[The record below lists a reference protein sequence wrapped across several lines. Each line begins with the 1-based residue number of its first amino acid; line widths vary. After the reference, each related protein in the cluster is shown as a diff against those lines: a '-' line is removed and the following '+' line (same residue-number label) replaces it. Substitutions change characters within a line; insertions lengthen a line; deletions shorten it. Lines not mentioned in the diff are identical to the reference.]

1 MKTFGIVSVGLVL
14 ALMGCGKKNV
24 VLNAEEN
31 KVTKSGVISVWG
43 TELKIKSKK
52 FDVLLHITNES
63 KGSIIIH
70 HSSMLC
76 ARGAKNGILKHSF
89 FGAGEKT
96 IDFATGQSKK
106 FRMTCDIDDK
116 STGDFTITIPKV
128 YENPTGDGRTSG
140 KVIGSDIIWTVKDT
154 H

>member
-1 MKTFGIVSVGLVL
+1 MKAFGIVSVVL
-14 ALMGCGKKNV
+14 ILTLMGCGKKNV

-31 KVTKSGVISVWG
+31 KVSKSGIAVWG
-43 TELKIKSKK
+43 TELKVKSKK
-52 FDVLLHITNES
+52 FDVLLHISNET

-76 ARGAKNGILKHSF
+76 ARGPKNGILKHSF

-96 IDFATGQSKK
+96 IDFATGQTKK

-128 YENPTGDGRTSG
+128 YENPTGDGRTTG
-140 KVIGSDIIWTVKDT
+140 KVVGSDIIWTVKDT
-154 H
+154 N